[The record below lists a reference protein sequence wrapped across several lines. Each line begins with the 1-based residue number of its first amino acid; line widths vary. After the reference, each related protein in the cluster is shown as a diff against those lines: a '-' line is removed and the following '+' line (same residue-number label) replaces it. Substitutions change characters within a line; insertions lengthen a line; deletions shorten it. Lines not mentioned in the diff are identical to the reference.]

1 MSYKVIFATLKPDV
15 TDVIVDAAK
24 SAGATGAT
32 IITARGTGVREAKTF
47 FGLSLEMQTDVVL
60 FVLFADKVDAVLRA
74 VVEEGK
80 LCEPGVGI
88 AFVLP
93 LEQAAGLE
101 SQIEKRLRDEKAEH
115 GADTG
120 CP

>member
-1 MSYKVIFATLKPDV
+1 MNFKLLIAAVKPNV
-15 TDVIVDAAK
+15 TDIIVNAAK
-24 SAGATGAT
+24 AAGATGAT

-47 FGLSLEMQTDVVL
+47 FGLSLEMQTDVVV
-60 FVLFADKVDAVLRA
+60 FVLFEDKVDPVLSA
-74 VVEEGK
+74 IVEDGK

-101 SQIEKRLRDEKAEH
+101 SQIQKRLADEKAQDK
-115 GADTG
+115 ADT
-120 CP
+120 